1 MVPHHIVRYDVS
13 DAINY
18 GSFMAVT
25 VRSIKHSF
33 TDKSLTIP
41 TAIISLMNAD
51 FNTIPFIIKIINV
64 RIHLYIIV
72 LNGWSP
78 RSRRHSNVAM
88 ASV

>member
-1 MVPHHIVRYDVS
+1 MRDILFMVPHHIVRYDVS

-51 FNTIPFIIKIINV
+51 FNAD
-64 RIHLYIIV
+64 Y
-72 LNGWSP
+72 
-78 RSRRHSNVAM
+78 
-88 ASV
+88 